1 MRCIDFRELISA
13 ELDGE
18 LEPREAAALEAHL
31 AQCATCRQV
40 REDFSV
46 NRLLLHAM
54 APVEAPADSWSRV
67 LQVVRAPEDETDS
80 AHGEGRVVPLVHRE
94 SPRDGSAPAHG
105 RHRWVAA
112 LKVAACLGVAFVG
125 FLYWLGSTEVE
136 SSDLA
141 PQAPRVSSTVPA
153 RSLMRGHV
161 WLQVDNPMADRSA
174 WHYYMAAEGD
184 DERRTRPGHS
194 EYQSAEGEVR

>member
-1 MRCIDFRELISA
+1 MHCIDFQELISA

-18 LEPREAAALEAHL
+18 LEPREAVALAAHL
-31 AQCATCRQV
+31 TQCAACRQV

-54 APVEAPADSWSRV
+54 APVEAPADSWSKV
-67 LQVVRAPEDETDS
+67 LQVVRGPGGDAASTPSDRT
-80 AHGEGRVVPLVHRE
+80 VVPLVHGQ
-94 SPRDGSAPAHG
+94 SPTIGPAAYRG
-105 RHRWVAA
+105 HRWLTA

-125 FLYWLGSTEVE
+125 FLYWLGS
-136 SSDLA
+136 SDLESTGPH
-141 PQAPRVSSTVPA
+141 PQAPRVSSTVPV

-174 WHYYMAAEGD
+174 WQYYMAADGD
-184 DERRTRPGHS
+184 DDRHARPGHT